1 MSLPSGCSIK
11 QNENRMYEEE
21 LQPSSKRIFGSVNQ
35 GSVNKAK
42 NMFEQKEIESKVAPK
57 LQGPRQRSITP
68 FCHTRTPSPSGP
80 ESQMRSRTNTGS
92 TKTSFR
98 RRSPSPV
105 VTGKVNSF
113 RTKFDEKQNGSS
125 SSINS
130 NTTSLPRT
138 FRMKT
143 PEYLEVNQS
152 VSRGRLPGHFVNM
165 SQSPAVVRKPMTGTS
180 LYNNISLNGSG
191 NLKRTTSVREEHKPW
206 QQTNG
211 KTTGKPVV
219 EPRKSSVNDAA
230 SFLRS
235 TLPRPKRDPGKFSLE
250 NVSVKKKS
258 DVRGPF
264 GMPM

>member
-1 MSLPSGCSIK
+1 MFQ

-21 LQPSSKRIFGSVNQ
+21 PTPTSKRIFGSVNQ

-68 FCHTRTPSPSGP
+68 FCHTRTPSPCGP
-80 ESQMRSRTNTGS
+80 ESQMRSRTNTGPA
-92 TKTSFR
+92 KTSFR

-113 RTKFDEKQNGSS
+113 RTKFDGTPKPNGTCSPT
-125 SSINS
+125 NS
-130 NTTSLPRT
+130 FTTSLPRT

-143 PEYLEVNQS
+143 PECQE

-165 SQSPAVVRKPMTGTS
+165 APQSPAVSRKLMSGTS
-180 LYNNISLNGSG
+180 LYNNINGTS
-191 NLKRTTSVREEHKPW
+191 NLKRTSSVREEQKPW
-206 QQTNG
+206 QQSNG
-211 KTTGKPVV
+211 KTMTKPIV
-219 EPRKSSVNDAA
+219 EPKKSAVNEAA

-235 TLPRPKRDPGKFSLE
+235 TLPRPKREPGKFALE

-258 DVRGPF
+258 DVRGAF
-264 GMPM
+264 GVPL